1 MIEDHSQLLTQ
12 IQTIHE
18 RSRPPRALDQCE
30 VGADYCVVGSDKSL
44 RVKRAQTRIRFLTP
58 RACARAA
65 FRAGTSNALRTIQS
79 LGGIVVL
86 ISVAVLW
93 YFGTLW
99 PCGVLRE
106 AARQRDSLAAV
117 LPDSIVD
124 LALAG
129 QYGPLSSDRCIAV
142 LMNNLGTPILST
154 AQSRSQTMQPFP
166 RPAPVPPVKVRE
178 TERRH
183 DVGTR

>member
-1 MIEDHSQLLTQ
+1 
-12 IQTIHE
+12 
-18 RSRPPRALDQCE
+18 
-30 VGADYCVVGSDKSL
+30 
-44 RVKRAQTRIRFLTP
+44 
-58 RACARAA
+58 
-65 FRAGTSNALRTIQS
+65 LRTIQS

-129 QYGPLSSDRCIAV
+129 QYGPLSSDRCVAI
-142 LMNNLGTPILST
+142 LMNNLGTPILSIGQ
-154 AQSRSQTMQPFP
+154 APRSQTMQPFP
-166 RPAPVPPVKVRE
+166 RPAVSPVKVRE

-183 DVGTR
+183 DVGAR